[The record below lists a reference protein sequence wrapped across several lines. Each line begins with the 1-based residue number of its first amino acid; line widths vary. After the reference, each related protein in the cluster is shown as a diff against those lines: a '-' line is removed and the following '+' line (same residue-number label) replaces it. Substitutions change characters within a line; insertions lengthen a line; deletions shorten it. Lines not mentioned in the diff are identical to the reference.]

1 MSVILIC
8 IHKFNLDKKPVQ
20 SLIMHHRILVI
31 SHASFENAYGATTSI
46 REHYKA
52 LEPLESLQFIHVSKT
67 SIKNL
72 LLSRYVQHE
81 IFDSSFSVCSQSSN
95 IEKILP
101 AILPWSDNY
110 EERQICRVLSL
121 RYIRKLI
128 SKLVWLAYSKKI
140 ISLID
145 FYQPNLIHLNSLVLL
160 DLVPLIQKFRPNIPI
175 ISHVR
180 EVLDE
185 NLCEKDKRFIQHL
198 DALIPIDCATEHRL
212 KVLVPEYPSNQIYR
226 VQNPFRA
233 LPFDESL
240 TSLFPESRHIFAIL
254 GQITSSKGVDFV
266 CECFHQADLDNAT
279 LMIFGNDKHSYA
291 LSLKKYWSSLN
302 EQIVW
307 VGHHDYLF
315 EKGVY
320 NRIDVVIRGDLS
332 FRTGRTVYEGLF
344 SGSYVI
350 IPGSNSE
357 LLTDTDLLSFSNKV
371 EMYQSRNKKSLIKT
385 LKATQIKLKDDQTN
399 LSSRDIDNLS
409 NYEIYRERI
418 RLIYDQFI

>member
-1 MSVILIC
+1 
-8 IHKFNLDKKPVQ
+8 
-20 SLIMHHRILVI
+20 MHHRILVI
-31 SHASFENAYGATTSI
+31 SHASFENPYGATTSI

-52 LEPLESLQFIHVSKT
+52 LEPLESLKFIHVSKT
-67 SIKNL
+67 STKNL

-198 DALIPIDCATEHRL
+198 DALIPIDYATEHRL

-302 EQIVW
+302 KQIVW

-320 NRIDVVIRGDLS
+320 DRIDVVIRGDLS

-344 SGSYVI
+344 SGSRLI
-350 IPGSNSE
+350 LPGSHSE
-357 LLTDTDLLSFSNKV
+357 LLEDSDLLKFLDKV
-371 EMYQSRNKKSLIKT
+371 ELYKSRDKKSLIEALRST
-385 LKATQIKLKDDQTN
+385 QEQLKVDQISKP
-399 LSSRDIDNLS
+399 SSSVAYSS
-409 NYEIYRERI
+409 NYEDYREKM
-418 RLIYDQFI
+418 RLIYNNFL

>member
-1 MSVILIC
+1 M
-8 IHKFNLDKKPVQ
+8 Q
-20 SLIMHHRILVI
+20 HRILVV
-31 SHASFENAYGATTSI
+31 SHASFDNPYGATTSI

-52 LEPLESLQFIHVSKT
+52 LESLEALRFIHVSKT
-67 SIKNL
+67 SAKNL
-72 LLSRYVQHE
+72 FLSRYVQHE
-81 IFDSSFSVCSQSSN
+81 SVCSQSSN

-101 AILPWSDNY
+101 VILPWSDNY
-110 EERQICRVLSL
+110 EERQIYRVLSL

-128 SKLVWLAYSKKI
+128 SKLAWLAYSKNI

-145 FYQPNLIHLNSLVLL
+145 LYQPSLIHLNSLVLL
-160 DLVPLIQKFRPNIPI
+160 DLVPLIRKFRPNIPI

-185 NLCEKDKRFIQHL
+185 KLCEKDKRLIQHL
-198 DALIPIDCATEHRL
+198 DALIPIDYATEYRL

-233 LPFDESL
+233 LPFDKSL
-240 TSLFPESRHIFAIL
+240 TSLFPDSRHIFAIL
-254 GQITSSKGVDFV
+254 GQITSAKGVDFV

-291 LSLKKYWSSLN
+291 LSLKKYWSSLSKK
-302 EQIVW
+302 IAW

-332 FRTGRTVYEGLF
+332 FRTGRTAYEGLF
-344 SGSYVI
+344 SGSRLI
-350 IPGSNSE
+350 LPGSYSE
-357 LLTDTDLLSFSNKV
+357 LLEDPDLLKFLNKI
-371 EMYQSRNKKSLIKT
+371 ELYKSRDEKSLIEA
-385 LKATQIKLKDDQTN
+385 LKSTQEQLKVDQTN
-399 LSSRDIDNLS
+399 KPSSSVTYSS
-409 NYEIYRERI
+409 NYEDYREKMC
-418 RLIYDQFI
+418 LIYNEFL

>member
-1 MSVILIC
+1 MR
-8 IHKFNLDKKPVQ
+8 
-20 SLIMHHRILVI
+20 HRILVI
-31 SHASFENAYGATTSI
+31 SHASFENPYGAATSI

-52 LEPLESLQFIHVSKT
+52 LEPLESLKFIHVSKT
-67 SIKNL
+67 STKNL

-121 RYIRKLI
+121 SYVRKLI

-198 DALIPIDCATEHRL
+198 DALIPIDYATEHRL

-279 LMIFGNDKHSYA
+279 LMIFGNDQHSYA

-302 EQIVW
+302 KQIVW
-307 VGHHDYLF
+307 AGHHDYLF

-344 SGSYVI
+344 SGSRLI
-350 IPGSNSE
+350 LPGSHSE
-357 LLTDTDLLSFSNKV
+357 SLEDSDLLKFLDKI
-371 EMYQSRNKKSLIKT
+371 ELYKSRDKKSLIEA
-385 LKATQIKLKDDQTN
+385 LRSTQEKLKVDQISKP
-399 LSSRDIDNLS
+399 SSSVAYSS
-409 NYEIYRERI
+409 NYEDYREKM
-418 RLIYDQFI
+418 RLIYNNFL